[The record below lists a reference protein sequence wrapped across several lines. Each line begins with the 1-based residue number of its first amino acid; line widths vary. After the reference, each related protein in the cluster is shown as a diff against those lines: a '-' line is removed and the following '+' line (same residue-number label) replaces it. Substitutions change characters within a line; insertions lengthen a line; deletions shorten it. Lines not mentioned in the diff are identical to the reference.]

1 MMIQSFFRK
10 VLGLIPDISN
20 TNLIIGADLNFV
32 FDPHLDKS
40 NIHRITPSNSHN
52 LVKTYMDNMNLVD
65 IWRTFN
71 SLGRE
76 YSFHSKVHNVYSRI
90 YYFLVDGKMLPY
102 SSNPKYHNIIIHII

>member
-1 MMIQSFFRK
+1 MVLGQLQSVHLMLLNKYGPNCDDSEIFRK

-40 NIHRITPSNSHN
+40 NVHRIIPSNSRT
-52 LVKTYMDNMNLVD
+52 LVKTYMENMNLVD

-71 SLGRE
+71 SSIRE
-76 YSFHSKVHNVYSRI
+76 Y
-90 YYFLVDGKMLPY
+90 
-102 SSNPKYHNIIIHII
+102 